1 MNTALDDQTHVAQP
15 HVIIVGGGV
24 GGLAAARALKN
35 APVLIT
41 LLDRLNHH
49 LFQPLPYQV
58 ATIATPETL
67 IPWYHRLMAQ
77 KTDGSPLRRPRV
89 LEAIE
94 QLVVQMAEKNA
105 TWGYRRIHGALANL
119 GHPIDAITVRNI
131 LRRPHLEPAP
141 QRRKAGMS
149 WQKFLKLH

>member
-35 APVLIT
+35 APVRVT

-49 LFQPLPYQV
+49 LFQPLLYQI
-58 ATIATPETL
+58 ATIATPDTL
-67 IPWYHRLMAQ
+67 IRCYHRLIAQ
-77 KTDGSPLRRPRV
+77 KFDGSPHRRPLGRPRV
-89 LEAIE
+89 IE
-94 QLVVQMAEKNA
+94 EIEPLGVHMAEKNA
-105 TWGYRRIHGALANL
+105 TWGYRRIQGALANL

-131 LRRPHLEPAP
+131 LCRHYLEPAP

-149 WQKFLKLH
+149 